1 MVKVRAEAM
10 QKASELI
17 PSGMLSVM
25 GRPQAKYKHAC
36 LQAREH
42 CLSLG
47 IKEPVCSV
55 ANYLFPDGRV
65 IAGHKEV
72 VDGWG
77 AIILLS
83 WVTLL
88 GHNILAL
95 RTSHLFEIRVKQ
107 AIGLLLRY
115 T

>member
-36 LQAREH
+36 LQ
-42 CLSLG
+42 
-47 IKEPVCSV
+47 
-55 ANYLFPDGRV
+55 DGRV